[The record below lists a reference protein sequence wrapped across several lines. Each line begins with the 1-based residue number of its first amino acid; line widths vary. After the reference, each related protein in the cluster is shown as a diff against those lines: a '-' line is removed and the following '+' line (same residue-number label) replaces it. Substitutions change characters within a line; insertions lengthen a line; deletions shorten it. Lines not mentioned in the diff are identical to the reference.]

1 MRKGCGVTRLLLI
14 GDIHLADK
22 PPSVRTETYTEDIL
36 EKIRWCATY
45 ANEHELDAVISLGDV
60 FHIKSPS
67 RNSHALVQAAA
78 EAFTVF
84 SGITYIVPGN
94 HDIVADRLDS
104 LPGQPLGSLA
114 LHPRIVL
121 AQGYLPE
128 LEVVAVPYLDDLE
141 EFVRRCADDVVDL
154 IPNPVSLI
162 VTHQSIFPPGQHPPY
177 PHINADVLAA
187 NWSTTPLAYGHI
199 HDQHGFYQAN
209 GVWFCNN
216 GAISRGSL
224 HEETVNRE
232 PRVTVFDSEADGCPF
247 TSVDVPHRPAEE
259 VFRLDEV
266 AEQKAAE
273 ERLDEF
279 LTRVGEVSLTSL
291 SIESVLNDAE
301 TKLSAEAMAELRDI
315 VQGVQ

>member
-78 EAFTVF
+78 EAFTIF

-104 LPGQPLGSLA
+104 LPGQPLGTLA
-114 LHPRIVL
+114 LHPRIRL
-121 AQGYLPE
+121 AQAYIPE
-128 LEVVAVPYLDDLE
+128 LKVWSIPYLDDLE
-141 EFVRRCADDVVDL
+141 EFSSQVAAVL
-154 IPNPVSLI
+154 LTEAELI
-162 VTHQSIFPPGQHPPY
+162 VAHQSIFPPGQHPPY
-177 PHINADVLAA
+177 PHVNADVLAA
-187 NWSTTPLAYGHI
+187 NWGSIPLAYGHI
-199 HDQHGFYQAN
+199 HDPHGFYQAN

-224 HEETVNRE
+224 HEETLRRH
-232 PRVTVFDSEADGCPF
+232 PKVTVFDSETDGCPF